1 MSDEARAEITAAIQ
15 TLDVSVSSEETP
27 LSKASELLAMEGFS
41 LGGLTE
47 TTVIYYDL
55 SCLTWS
61 PQIDVQNAEKLDAED
76 IVEKLKEC
84 GSEFLDWLEEW
95 LALRE
100 GGRYDRVSVY

>member
-1 MSDEARAEITAAIQ
+1 
-15 TLDVSVSSEETP
+15 
-27 LSKASELLAMEGFS
+27 MEGFS

-55 SCLTWS
+55 SGLTWS

-84 GSEFLDWLEEW
+84 GSEFVDWLEEW